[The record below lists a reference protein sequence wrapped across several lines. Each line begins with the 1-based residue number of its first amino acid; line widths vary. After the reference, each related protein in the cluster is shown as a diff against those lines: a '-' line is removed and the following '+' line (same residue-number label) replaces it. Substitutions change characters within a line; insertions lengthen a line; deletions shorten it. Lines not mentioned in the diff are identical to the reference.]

1 MDLISSNS
9 ANTNDKTLNSV
20 FNLYSAYKNDS
31 ITINFG
37 DSMSQT
43 LLLNSSNFL
52 SNNFKIIYLFCNNFI
67 NIIDFVIQFFFSNI

>member
-9 ANTNDKTLNSV
+9 AYTNDKTLNSV

-37 DSMSQT
+37 DSTSQT
-43 LLLNSSNFL
+43 LLLNSGNFL
-52 SNNFKIIYLFCNNFI
+52 LKILKLYIYFAI
-67 NIIDFVIQFFFSNI
+67 T